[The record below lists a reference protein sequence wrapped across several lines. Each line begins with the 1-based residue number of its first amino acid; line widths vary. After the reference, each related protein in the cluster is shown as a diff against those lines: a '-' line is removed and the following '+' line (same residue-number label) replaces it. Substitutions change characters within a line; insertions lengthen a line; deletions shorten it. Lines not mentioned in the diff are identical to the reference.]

1 MIKAQNYELANQER
15 FGLQTAVEVFRH
27 KSVEVKELFK

>member
-15 FGLQTAVEVFRH
+15 FGLQVAIEVFRQ
-27 KSVEVKELFK
+27 KSVDVKKLF